1 MSVFQPFGFQ
11 GPSSAVIS
19 FRMGNRSYWRDSD
32 AASCGL
38 ISPGGFNG
46 TNSTIMYARVNPNA
60 SFPCSL
66 IGKTI
71 YTDSNCS
78 TPFSMTSAEARDKWI
93 QLSLDN
99 DVDYSFICTEGSA
112 PNAVVRI
119 IMNCATQTQLC
130 P

>member
-11 GPSSAVIS
+11 GPATAIIS
-19 FRMGNRSYWRDSD
+19 FRMGNRTYWRD
-32 AASCGL
+32 AENPSCDL
-38 ISPGGFNG
+38 IAPGTFTD

-71 YTDSNCS
+71 YTDSGCS
-78 TPFSMTSAEARDKWI
+78 TPFSMTSSEARDKWI

-119 IMNCATQTQLC
+119 IYNCATDTQLC